1 MAVVNVDDKN
11 FQEEVL
17 KSKLPVVADFW
28 AQWCAP
34 CKRVAPILEEI
45 ANEYKGKIKVAKI
58 DVDQANASASRY
70 GVMSVPT
77 IMIFD
82 KGKVL
87 SQSAGAISK
96 NEIKSKIADVLSM

>member
-17 KSKLPVVADFW
+17 KSKLPVLADFS

-45 ANEYKGKIKVAKI
+45 ADEYKGKIKVAKI
-58 DVDQANASASRY
+58 DVDQANTSASRY

-87 SQSAGAISK
+87 SQSVGAISK
-96 NEIKSKIADVLSM
+96 HEIKSKIADALSI